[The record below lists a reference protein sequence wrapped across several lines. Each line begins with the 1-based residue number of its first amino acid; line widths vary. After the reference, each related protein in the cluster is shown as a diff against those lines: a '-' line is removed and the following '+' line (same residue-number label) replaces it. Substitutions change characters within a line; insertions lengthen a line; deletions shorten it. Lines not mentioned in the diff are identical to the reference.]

1 MNRQLLKNVMKNI
14 NANKILNISYQGN
27 RNQAVWVHLTFLL
40 TIIKQQQQQKLKPK
54 LCYRWTTRKRT
65 PEGLARRLNS

>member
-27 RNQAVWVHLTFLL
+27 RNQAV
-40 TIIKQQQQQKLKPK
+40 
-54 LCYRWTTRKRT
+54 
-65 PEGLARRLNS
+65 